1 MGIAF
6 YYVKI
11 NLVSKKT
18 HTFVQA
24 KAGGKMQSLSL
35 DDREVYQVECGGM
48 QDEQQKC
55 LRKKPNKTCKVTSL
69 GRCITFSEMLLTRV
83 DLGDL
88 WEIVGTSVDRDML
101 LRKHVKCF
109 TLNTS
114 RLLPGCRSAKKS
126 SCMLSVQPQQCFS
139 LLLDVSL
146 QQVMPDID

>member
-1 MGIAF
+1 METNRKEMGIAF

-69 GRCITFSEMLLTRV
+69 GRCITLAKNVPDKGF

-88 WEIVGTSVDRDML
+88 WAIFATAVDKDLL
-101 LRKHVKCF
+101 LRKQVKCF

-114 RLLPGCRSAKKS
+114 RLLPGCRSAQKKF
-126 SCMLSVQPQQCFS
+126 LHAQC
-139 LLLDVSL
+139 
-146 QQVMPDID
+146 